1 MRGRLLVAAL
11 VTRLAEQLLVLL
23 LAHALAALLNQRSHE
38 VGHRIGPAGVEPR
51 RRAATWAGSVGALPL
66 AGSSIG
72 RTPDFG
78 SGGCRFDPCPESM
91 TEQTPLRPGG
101 RVLTAV
107 LLAAGQVRADGPP
120 DQVLS
125 AELLESV
132 FQIPIRVAND
142 AQTQLPYVVTGRL
155 SK

>member
-1 MRGRLLVAAL
+1 M
-11 VTRLAEQLLVLL
+11 LL
-23 LAHALAALLNQRSHE
+23 LDEPAAHLDARHAVSVGDLIREEVDGRAIACVAVMHDLAAAARWAD
-38 VGHRIGPAGVEPR
+38 RI
-51 RRAATWAGSVGALPL
+51 
-66 AGSSIG
+66 
-72 RTPDFG
+72 
-78 SGGCRFDPCPESM
+78 
-91 TEQTPLRPGG
+91 
-101 RVLTAV
+101 V